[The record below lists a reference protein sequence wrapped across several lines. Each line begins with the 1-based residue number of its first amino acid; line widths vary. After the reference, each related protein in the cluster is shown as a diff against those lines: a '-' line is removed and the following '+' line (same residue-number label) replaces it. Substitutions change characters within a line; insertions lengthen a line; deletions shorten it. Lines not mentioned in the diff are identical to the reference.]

1 MYYSDKTVV
10 FYDGKFIKAK
20 EVQSS
25 PFAQTLHY
33 GYGIFEGLRSYQT
46 NQGTSIFKAKAHF
59 ERMKEAAHKLAIPL
73 PYSIKDLENIAYD
86 LLDQNNFKDAYIRPL
101 LFCPDNMRLSSKHE
115 SILFMGAWKW
125 PRYLGSE
132 MLSTCISSIERPNPK
147 SCPVDAKVSGLYV
160 SSIMATNEAK
170 QKGFDEAI
178 MLDQNGFVAQ
188 ASGAN
193 IFYEKN
199 GELFTP
205 PTGHILAGITRKVI
219 MDLAKERDIKVIEK
233 DITPEELKQADL
245 AMLTGTAVEVALI
258 GKIDEVKFK
267 KNAKNSRCGELAKS
281 FADLVH
287 TAFEPAYT
295 II

>member
-10 FYDGKFIKAK
+10 FYDDKFVKAK
-20 EVQSS
+20 KVACS

-33 GYGIFEGLRSYQT
+33 GYGIFEGLRAYQT
-46 NQGTSIFKAKAHF
+46 ASGATIFKAREHF
-59 ERMKEAAHKLAIPL
+59 ERLKHAATKLSIPL
-73 PYSIKDLENIAYD
+73 SYSVKDLENIAYD

-101 LFCPDNMRLSSKHE
+101 LFCPDNMRLVAQRE

-125 PRYLGSE
+125 PRYLGNDL
-132 MLSTCISSIERPNPK
+132 LSTCISSIERPNPK
-147 SCPVDAKVSGLYV
+147 SCPVDAKISGLYV
-160 SSIMATNEAK
+160 SSIMATNEARS
-170 QKGFDEAI
+170 KGYEEAI

-193 IFYEKN
+193 IFYEKD

-219 MDLAKERDIKVIEK
+219 IDLAKEKDIKVTEK
-233 DITPEELKQADL
+233 QVSVQELKQADM

-258 GKIDEVKFK
+258 GGVDEAKFK
-267 KNAKNSRCGELAKS
+267 KNAKNSKCSELAAS

-287 TAFEPAYT
+287 SAFEPAYT

>member
-10 FYDGKFIKAK
+10 FYDDKFVKAK
-20 EVQSS
+20 KVMCS

-33 GYGIFEGLRSYQT
+33 GYGIFEGIRAYQT
-46 NQGTSIFKAKAHF
+46 SNGALIFKAKEHF
-59 ERMKEAAHKLAIPL
+59 ERMKYAAEKLSIPL
-73 PYSIKDLENIAYD
+73 SYSIKDLENIAYD

-101 LFCPDNMRLSSKHE
+101 LFCPDNMRLASKRE

-125 PRYLGSE
+125 PRYLGDE
-132 MLSTCISSIERPNPK
+132 LLSTCISSIERPNPK
-147 SCPVDAKVSGLYV
+147 SCPVDAKISGLYV
-160 SSIMATNEAK
+160 SSIMATNEANS
-170 QKGFDEAI
+170 KGYDEAI

-193 IFYEKN
+193 IFYEKD

-205 PTGHILAGITRKVI
+205 PAGHILAGITRKVI
-219 MDLAKERDIKVIEK
+219 MDLAKERDIRVTEK
-233 DITPEELKQADL
+233 PISPQELRGADM

-258 GKIDEVKFK
+258 GGIDDVKFK
-267 KNAKNSRCGELAKS
+267 KTPKHSKCGELAKS
-281 FADLVH
+281 YADLVH
-287 TAFEPAYT
+287 SAFEPAYT

>member
-10 FYDGKFIKAK
+10 FYDDKFMKAK
-20 EVQSS
+20 KVMCS

-33 GYGIFEGLRSYQT
+33 GYGIFEGIRAYQT
-46 NQGTSIFKAKAHF
+46 TNGAVIFKGREHF
-59 ERMKEAAHKLAIPL
+59 ERMKYAAEKLSIPL
-73 PYSIKDLENIAYD
+73 SYSVKDLENIAYD

-101 LFCPDNMRLSSKHE
+101 LFCPDNMRLASTRE

-125 PRYLGSE
+125 PRYLGDDL
-132 MLSTCISSIERPNPK
+132 LSTCISSIERPNPK
-147 SCPVDAKVSGLYV
+147 SCPVDAKISGMYV
-160 SSIMATNEAK
+160 SSIMATNEAHS
-170 QKGFDEAI
+170 KGYDEAI

-193 IFYEKN
+193 IFYEKD
-199 GELFTP
+199 GALFTP
-205 PTGHILAGITRKVI
+205 PAGHILAGITRKVI
-219 MDLAKERDIKVIEK
+219 IDLAREREISVTERQV
-233 DITPEELKQADL
+233 TVQELKQADM

-258 GKIDEVKFK
+258 GALDGVKFK
-267 KNAKNSRCGELAKS
+267 KNSKNSKCGELAKS

-287 TAFEPAYT
+287 SAFEPAYT

>member
-10 FYDGKFIKAK
+10 FYDGKFMKAK
-20 EVQSS
+20 DAHSS

-33 GYGIFEGLRSYQT
+33 GYGIFEGLRSYHTQ
-46 NQGTSIFKAKAHF
+46 NGAVIFRAKAHF
-59 ERMKEAAHKLAIPL
+59 ERMKDAANLLAIPL
-73 PYSIKDLENIAYD
+73 PYSVKDLEHIAYD

-101 LFCPDNMRLSSKHE
+101 LFCPDNMRLSSKNE
-115 SILFMGAWKW
+115 SILFMSVWKW
-125 PRYLGSE
+125 PRYLGSDL
-132 MLSTCISSIERPNPK
+132 LSTYISSIERPNPK

-178 MLDQNGFVAQ
+178 MLDQNGLVAQ

-193 IFYEKN
+193 IFYEKD

-205 PTGHILAGITRKVI
+205 PKGHILAGITRQVI
-219 MDLAKERDIKVIEK
+219 MDLAKEREIKVTEK
-233 DITPEELKQADL
+233 PITPEELMQADV

-258 GKIDEVKFK
+258 GKINEVKFK
-267 KNAKNSRCGELAKS
+267 KNAKSSKCGELAKS

-287 TAFEPAYT
+287 SAFEPAYT